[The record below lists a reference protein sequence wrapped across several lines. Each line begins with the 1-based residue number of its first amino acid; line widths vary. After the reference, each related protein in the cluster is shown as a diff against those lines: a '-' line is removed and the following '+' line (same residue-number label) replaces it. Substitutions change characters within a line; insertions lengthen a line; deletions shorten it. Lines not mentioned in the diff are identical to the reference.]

1 MSKVILISSGK
12 GGTGKTLFAANIGAI
27 LAMRGKKVVLLDM
40 DLGLRNL
47 DLYMGL
53 ESKVVYNVMDVLS
66 GMCRIKKALIRDK
79 RFPSLYLMAASPNRD
94 DRDITPLHMKVLC
107 SKLKEEFDY
116 IIIDAPAGVGD
127 GLTLAA
133 AAAEKAIIVTEAEH
147 ASIRDADAVD
157 RQLDDMNIEDRC
169 CVINK
174 VKAELMATGAVP
186 NIGTI
191 TRNLRM
197 KLVGIIQYDDNVFI
211 ATNRGVPIVL
221 KPGTYIEKNFNKIV
235 DRIIL

>member
-1 MSKVILISSGK
+1 MGKVILISSGK
-12 GGTGKTLFAANIGAI
+12 GGTGKTLFAANVGAI

-47 DLYMGL
+47 DLYLGL

-94 DRDITPLHMKVLC
+94 ERDITPLHMRVLC
-107 SKLKEEFDY
+107 NKLKEEFDY
-116 IIIDAPAGVGD
+116 VIIDAPAGIGD

-133 AAAEKAIIVTEAEH
+133 ASADKAVIITEAEY

-157 RQLDDMNIEDRC
+157 KQLVEMGITDRC

-174 VKAELMATGAVP
+174 VKAELMSIGAIP
-186 NIGTI
+186 NIASI

-197 KLVGIIQYDDNVFI
+197 KLIGIIQYDDNVFI

-221 KPGTYIEKNFNKIV
+221 KSDTYIQRNFNKIV
-235 DRIIL
+235 DRMID